1 MLILSI
7 RFSNR
12 LTCQLLANANLPE
25 IYREVRGLESRGVKF
40 TFKIISIRKFIA
52 DESRSLN

>member
-7 RFSNR
+7 RLNDR
-12 LTCQLLANANLPE
+12 LTSQLLANASLPE
-25 IYREVRGLESRGVKF
+25 IYREVRDLESRGVKF
-40 TFKIISIRKFIA
+40 TFKIISIRKFIT